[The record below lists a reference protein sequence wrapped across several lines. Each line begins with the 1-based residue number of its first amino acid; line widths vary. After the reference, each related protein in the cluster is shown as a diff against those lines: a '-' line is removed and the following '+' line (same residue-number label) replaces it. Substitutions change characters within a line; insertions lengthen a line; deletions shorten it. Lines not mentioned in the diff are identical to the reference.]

1 MEIKNENQWM
11 LCAAVLDS
19 SLTLSAGQCRVG
31 SCRLRSTGSGQ
42 CLKYVPMYLC
52 KEKLIGFLA
61 FLLSLEIRVR
71 QAVMEGVALGT

>member
-1 MEIKNENQWM
+1 M
-11 LCAAVLDS
+11 
-19 SLTLSAGQCRVG
+19 
-31 SCRLRSTGSGQ
+31 
-42 CLKYVPMYLC
+42 KYVPMYLC